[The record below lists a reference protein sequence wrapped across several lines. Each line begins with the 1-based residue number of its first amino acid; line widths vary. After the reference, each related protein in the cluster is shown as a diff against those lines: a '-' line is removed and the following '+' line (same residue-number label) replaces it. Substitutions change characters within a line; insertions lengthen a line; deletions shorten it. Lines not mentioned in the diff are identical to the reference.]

1 MISWQ
6 DLGAA
11 VALVL
16 IFEGMLPFLSPERWR
31 RALETIREL
40 NDAQLRNMGLVL
52 ISVGALLLYFTRF

>member
-1 MISWQ
+1 MVSWQ

-31 RALETIREL
+31 RALETIRGL
-40 NDAQLRNMGLVL
+40 TDGQLRNMGLIL
-52 ISVGALLLYFTRF
+52 ISVGVVLLYFTRF

>member
-11 VALVL
+11 LALVL

-31 RALETIREL
+31 RTLEMIHEL
-40 NDAQLRNMGLVL
+40 NDGQLRNMGLIL
-52 ISVGALLLYFTRF
+52 ISVGALLLYFVRF

>member
-11 VALVL
+11 LALVL

-31 RALETIREL
+31 RTLEMIRGL
-40 NDAQLRNMGLVL
+40 NDGQLRNMGLFL
-52 ISVGALLLYFTRF
+52 ISIGALLLYLTRF

>member
-11 VALVL
+11 LALVL

-31 RALETIREL
+31 RMLEVVRGL
-40 NDAQLRNMGLVL
+40 SDGQLRNMGLFL
-52 ISVGALLLYFTRF
+52 IAVGTLLLYVTRF